1 MSVANYVRI
10 VILTESDSALKK
22 TDNEKNNFESKGDS
36 KMTREEIMQIIE
48 DENIQFFRLQFV
60 DIFGFMKNVAL
71 PKSQIEKALDGDIMF
86 DGSSIDGFVRINES
100 DMYLKPDY
108 STFTVL
114 PWRNKEGVAAAR
126 IICDVHK
133 SDHTPFEGCPRVN
146 LKRILAEAKEMGY
159 TMNVGTEAEFF
170 LFERDADGA
179 PTTVTHDVA
188 GYFSLDPDDMAND
201 CRREIIETLEQMG
214 FEIEASHHEVAEG
227 QHEINFKY
235 ADALGAADN
244 TVTFKW
250 VVKSVA
256 AKYGLH
262 ATFMPKP
269 IFGINGSGMH
279 TNQSLFNLDGTNAFF
294 DESAPLQLSKTAY
307 SYIAGVL
314 KNARA
319 FAAVTNPLV
328 NSYKRLVPG
337 YEAPVYCAWSAS
349 NRSAL
354 VRIPAARGLSTRT
367 EVRCPDPSCNPYLAF
382 AMMLN
387 CGLDGIKND
396 LTPPAS
402 VDKDIFEM
410 NAEQMA
416 AEGIVVMPA
425 NLKEAIEELKANPIS
440 KATLGEHIFEK
451 YVEAKEQEWDSFRT
465 TVTEWEV
472 ENYLAVY

>member
-1 MSVANYVRI
+1 M
-10 VILTESDSALKK
+10 
-22 TDNEKNNFESKGDS
+22 
-36 KMTREEIMQIIE
+36 KMTREEIMKIIE
-48 DENIQFFRLQFV
+48 EQNIRYFRLQFV

-71 PKSQIEKALDGDIMF
+71 PLSQIEKALDGDIMF

-126 IICDVHK
+126 IICDVYK
-133 SDHTPFEGCPRVN
+133 SDGTPFEGCPRVN
-146 LKRILAEAKEMGY
+146 LKRVLAEARELGF

-170 LFERDADGA
+170 LFERGPNGE
-179 PTTVTHDVA
+179 PTVETHDVA
-188 GYFSLDPDDMAND
+188 GYFSLDPEDKAND
-201 CRREIIETLEQMG
+201 CRREIIETLETMG

-235 ADALGAADN
+235 ADALAAADN

-250 VVKSVA
+250 VVKSIA

-294 DESAPLQLSKTAY
+294 DESDPLQLSEVAY
-307 SYIAGVL
+307 QYIAGAL
-314 KNARA
+314 KNCRG

-337 YEAPVYCAWSAS
+337 YEAPVYAAWSAS

-354 VRIPAARGLSTRT
+354 VRIPAARGMSTRT
-367 EVRCPDPSCNPYLAF
+367 EIRCPDPSCNPYMAF

-387 CGLDGIKND
+387 SGLDGIKNK
-396 LTPPAS
+396 LQVPAE
-402 VDKDIFEM
+402 VDKDIYEM
-410 NAEQMA
+410 DDAQMA
-416 AEGIVVMPA
+416 AEGITVLPA
-425 NLKEAIEELKANPIS
+425 NLKEAIEELEANPIA
-440 KATLGEHIFEK
+440 KETLGDHIFEK
-451 YVEAKEQEWDSFRT
+451 YIEAKLQEWDAFRT
-465 TVTEWEV
+465 YVSQWELD
-472 ENYLAVY
+472 EYLAVY